1 MIRRP
6 PRSTRTDT
14 LFPYTTLFRSGD
26 AARRRGGRTGLFEPR
41 TRHGASTRRARRTRQ
56 VMKKR
61 HAVAG
66 ILAVLSVI
74 TFLDRMAIAITGPA
88 IQKELRSEKRRVGKE
103 CVSTCRSRWSPNHY
117 NKNNNSVKS
126 AHTPTEHTSYTH
138 VASLKKQN

>member
-41 TRHGASTRRARRTRQ
+41 TRRGASTRRARRTRQ

-61 HAVAG
+61 HAVVG

-74 TFLDRMAIAITGPA
+74 TFLDRMAIAVPGPA
-88 IQKELRSEKRRVGKE
+88 IQDRKSGGTGTRGTVRFDHGGRRMIKKKK
-103 CVSTCRSRWSPNHY
+103 
-117 NKNNNSVKS
+117 NK
-126 AHTPTEHTSYTH
+126 
-138 VASLKKQN
+138 